1 MHQILLNIH
10 SEGVLKKAP
19 TKEEQYVGY
28 GQNMIRFDPVDPT
41 KEVIGED
48 GIKTEYRSVEDLTR
62 SWDYEVSQVI
72 AGEIPSEKV
81 YEDDTTYAFK
91 DINPKA
97 KVHVLVVPRKHYAN
111 VAELAAADPQQLAHM
126 AQVAQNIAD
135 QEFHG
140 AFRLIFN
147 TGIDAGQTVF
157 HVHAH
162 VLTGEKL
169 DE

>member
-1 MHQILLNIH
+1 MSDKDCLFCKI
-10 SEGVLKKAP
+10 
-19 TKEEQYVGY
+19 
-28 GQNMIRFDPVDPT
+28 
-41 KEVIGED
+41 
-48 GIKTEYRSVEDLTR
+48 
-62 SWDYEVSQVI
+62 I
-72 AGEIPSEKV
+72 AGEIPSEKA

-97 KVHVLVVPRKHYAN
+97 KVHVLIVPRKHYAN
-111 VAELAAADPQQLAHM
+111 VAEHM
-126 AQVAQNIAD
+126 AEVAQKIAD

>member
-1 MHQILLNIH
+1 MSDSDCLFCKI
-10 SEGVLKKAP
+10 
-19 TKEEQYVGY
+19 
-28 GQNMIRFDPVDPT
+28 
-41 KEVIGED
+41 
-48 GIKTEYRSVEDLTR
+48 
-62 SWDYEVSQVI
+62 I

-97 KVHVLVVPRKHYAN
+97 RVHVLIVPRAHYAN
-111 VAELAAADPQQLAHM
+111 VAELAAGDAGQLAHM
-126 AQVAQNIAD
+126 VEVAQRIAD
-135 QEFHG
+135 DEFHG
-140 AFRLIFN
+140 AYRLIFN
-147 TGIDAGQTVF
+147 TGLDAGQSVF

>member
-1 MHQILLNIH
+1 MSDKDCLFCKI
-10 SEGVLKKAP
+10 
-19 TKEEQYVGY
+19 
-28 GQNMIRFDPVDPT
+28 
-41 KEVIGED
+41 
-48 GIKTEYRSVEDLTR
+48 
-62 SWDYEVSQVI
+62 I

-111 VAELAAADPQQLAHM
+111 VAELATADPQQLAHM
-126 AQVAQNIAD
+126 AQVAQKIAD

>member
-1 MHQILLNIH
+1 MSDKDCLFCKI
-10 SEGVLKKAP
+10 
-19 TKEEQYVGY
+19 
-28 GQNMIRFDPVDPT
+28 
-41 KEVIGED
+41 
-48 GIKTEYRSVEDLTR
+48 
-62 SWDYEVSQVI
+62 I

-81 YEDDTTYAFK
+81 YEDDATYAFK

-97 KVHVLVVPRKHYAN
+97 KVHVLIVPRKHYAK
-111 VAELAAADPQQLAHM
+111 
-126 AQVAQNIAD
+126 IAD